1 MIDKKVIV
9 IGAGLAGSEAAW
21 QIANSGTPKLA
32 TCQAA
37 SEPARP
43 APITITSLSNKLD

>member
-1 MIDKKVIV
+1 MWC
-9 IGAGLAGSEAAW
+9 AGVDLMGLIST
-21 QIANSGTPKLA
+21 NLTGTPKFA

-43 APITITSLSNKLD
+43 APITITSFSIKLD